1 MRKASYVGFETEEPM
16 RSISLLI
23 IFLLPSLLSGC
34 FGEDLE
40 NDGEMKE
47 NDSYPEPWDRSNLMY
62 DDSDVFSRVTING
75 TYDIG
80 PVQSVFVPV
89 PSITLADGGAGAAGG
104 AEVHLGLWLP
114 VIEGCD
120 YSSAENRSEE

>member
-1 MRKASYVGFETEEPM
+1 M
-16 RSISLLI
+16 RSGFLLAVL
-23 IFLLPSLLSGC
+23 LLPSLLTGC

-40 NDGEMKE
+40 NSTDQV
-47 NDSYPEPWDRSNLMY
+47 NQDAYPEPWDRTDLAY
-62 DDSDVFSRVTING
+62 DDTDVFSRVSVNG
-75 TYDIG
+75 TYPIG
-80 PVQSVFVPV
+80 VVESVYVPV

-120 YSSAENRSEE
+120 YSSAENLSDECLVPVIAEIGP